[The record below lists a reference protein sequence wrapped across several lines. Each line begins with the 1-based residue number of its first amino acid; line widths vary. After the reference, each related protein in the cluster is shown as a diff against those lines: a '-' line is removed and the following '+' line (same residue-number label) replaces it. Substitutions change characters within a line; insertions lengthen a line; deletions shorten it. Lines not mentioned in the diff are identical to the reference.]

1 MFGRRPFANMPRH
14 PRGRG
19 QRNDGMLLML
29 AMQLLG
35 QIQQLERK
43 PPVTL
48 ALMGGMAAL
57 FLYKGQPGVPTA
69 RRYALCPDLIVEQF
83 EWPRLIVSAF
93 LHADEWHLYNNM
105 ASFLWKGV
113 HLEFRVGSEQFA
125 TMVAL
130 LLVLSHMLAVGAAY
144 VLAYALD
151 DSSFIHQC
159 SIGFSAVLFALKVVL
174 NQSSPAY
181 TNILGIP
188 VHTKYA
194 AWVELAYLHY
204 FVPGSSFVGHLA
216 GICAGY
222 LYVAAQPAFAR
233 RWTMPSSH
241 RTRYTYASG
250 HAHNNNNAAAPRP
263 GESDE
268 AYARRLQEDEYR
280 RR

>member
-93 LHADEWHLYNNM
+93 LHADEWHL

>member
-48 ALMGGMAAL
+48 ALMGNHYHYHCQL
-57 FLYKGQPGVPTA
+57 W
-69 RRYALCPDLIVEQF
+69 LCPDLIVEQF

-93 LHADEWHLYNNM
+93 LHADEWH
-105 ASFLWKGV
+105 F
-113 HLEFRVGSEQFA
+113 
-125 TMVAL
+125 
-130 LLVLSHMLAVGAAY
+130 
-144 VLAYALD
+144 
-151 DSSFIHQC
+151 FIHQC

-216 GICAGY
+216 GICAGNY
-222 LYVAAQPAFAR
+222 ML
-233 RWTMPSSH
+233 
-241 RTRYTYASG
+241 
-250 HAHNNNNAAAPRP
+250 
-263 GESDE
+263 
-268 AYARRLQEDEYR
+268 L
-280 RR
+280 

>member
-1 MFGRRPFANMPRH
+1 MRTNGTCTTTCTILPRIVH
-14 PRGRG
+14 PVS
-19 QRNDGMLLML
+19 MITM
-29 AMQLLG
+29 
-35 QIQQLERK
+35 
-43 PPVTL
+43 V
-48 ALMGGMAAL
+48 
-57 FLYKGQPGVPTA
+57 
-69 RRYALCPDLIVEQF
+69 LC
-83 EWPRLIVSAF
+83 R
-93 LHADEWHLYNNM
+93 

>member
-48 ALMGGMAAL
+48 ALMGNDYHCQSWLCIETVGTL
-57 FLYKGQPGVPTA
+57 
-69 RRYALCPDLIVEQF
+69 RCPDLIVEQF

-93 LHADEWHLYNNM
+93 LHADEWH
-105 ASFLWKGV
+105 F
-113 HLEFRVGSEQFA
+113 
-125 TMVAL
+125 
-130 LLVLSHMLAVGAAY
+130 
-144 VLAYALD
+144 
-151 DSSFIHQC
+151 FIHQC

-181 TNILGIP
+181 TNILGIQ

-216 GICAGY
+216 GICAGNSM
-222 LYVAAQPAFAR
+222 L
-233 RWTMPSSH
+233 
-241 RTRYTYASG
+241 
-250 HAHNNNNAAAPRP
+250 
-263 GESDE
+263 
-268 AYARRLQEDEYR
+268 L
-280 RR
+280 